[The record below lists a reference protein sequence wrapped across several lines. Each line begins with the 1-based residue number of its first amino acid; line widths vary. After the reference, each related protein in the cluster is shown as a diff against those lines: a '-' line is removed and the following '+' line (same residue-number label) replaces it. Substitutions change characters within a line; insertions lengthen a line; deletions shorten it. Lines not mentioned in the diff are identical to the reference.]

1 MNLVCKESNL
11 SSSNFPELEINNEL
25 LIKAFHNKNYEKSIN
40 FSKALLNTNK
50 FNVLAFNVL
59 ALSYSAI
66 NQKDAAIRTFLEA
79 INYNPNNNELYNNI
93 SNIYLEKKDYTNS
106 IINANKAVKLNPNCS
121 KSYFTLGVCYHALQE
136 IEKAHSS
143 FKKSFKL
150 DKSNHEAL
158 LQVGNIYKD
167 QKKFSKALEIYR
179 LFQKLFPNLTSGF
192 YNEGTIHLRNQR
204 FRIGWEKYEIA
215 LKDNSRSIIDGYYS
229 ETKALWDGKPF
240 DGTLLIYGEQGLGD
254 QIFFGTA
261 LKDLL
266 KIQKK
271 IILKVNKKL
280 LNFFSYNFKGLK
292 TYSESDD
299 VPKNSYEK
307 YIAIGSI
314 CKFLRNDVS
323 SFKNSTFKSFTVPK
337 TKLNLRENFI
347 NQKPIIGISWYTTAL
362 KTGVNR
368 SLTTSEISKIINF
381 TGYNYVNLQ
390 YGNNNDQIRD
400 IQQRTNNS
408 LFTYPGLDLTNDF
421 NRLSNLIL
429 ECDLVLTIDN
439 TTAHLS
445 SSLGK
450 KTWILLPYSADF
462 RWLEGKTTSLWYPS
476 AKLFRQ
482 SSNKKWDLTIMEVL
496 KELQAI
502 ELKEY

>member
-1 MNLVCKESNL
+1 M
-11 SSSNFPELEINNEL
+11 
-25 LIKAFHNKNYEKSIN
+25 
-40 FSKALLNTNK
+40 
-50 FNVLAFNVL
+50 LA
-59 ALSYSAI
+59 A
-66 NQKDAAIRTFLEA
+66 
-79 INYNPNNNELYNNI
+79 P
-93 SNIYLEKKDYTNS
+93 
-106 IINANKAVKLNPNCS
+106 P
-121 KSYFTLGVCYHALQE
+121 LG
-136 IEKAHSS
+136 
-143 FKKSFKL
+143 
-150 DKSNHEAL
+150 
-158 LQVGNIYKD
+158 
-167 QKKFSKALEIYR
+167 
-179 LFQKLFPNLTSGF
+179 
-192 YNEGTIHLRNQR
+192 
-204 FRIGWEKYEIA
+204 
-215 LKDNSRSIIDGYYS
+215 
-229 ETKALWDGKPF
+229 
-240 DGTLLIYGEQGLGD
+240 
-254 QIFFGTA
+254 
-261 LKDLL
+261 
-266 KIQKK
+266 
-271 IILKVNKKL
+271 
-280 LNFFSYNFKGLK
+280 
-292 TYSESDD
+292 
-299 VPKNSYEK
+299 
-307 YIAIGSI
+307 
-314 CKFLRNDVS
+314 
-323 SFKNSTFKSFTVPK
+323 
-337 TKLNLRENFI
+337 
-347 NQKPIIGISWYTTAL
+347 KPIIGISWYTTAL

-400 IQQRTNNS
+400 IQTRTNNS